1 MPYVNLKIIKNQV
14 SEEQKEQIVEGLTN
28 LIVEIMGRNR
38 DLTVITIDELNEN
51 NWIIGGK
58 KLSSDELKTRIVTF
72 VNIKVSK
79 GTTNP
84 NEVNQMIKA
93 TKALIKSIM
102 GSYDITNYFIVD
114 ELNSES
120 WGFDELSMK
129 ERNRLE
135 NQ

>member
-28 LIVEIMGRNR
+28 LIVDIMGRNR
-38 DLTVITIDELNEN
+38 DFTVITVDELHEN

-58 KLSSDELKTRIVTF
+58 KLSSADLKNRIVTF

-84 NEVNQMIKA
+84 NEINQMMKA
-93 TKALIKSIM
+93 TKKLISDVM
-102 GSYDITNYFIVD
+102 DNYDITNYFIID
-114 ELNSES
+114 ELNPEA
-120 WGFDELSMK
+120 WGFDELSMS
-129 ERNRLE
+129 ERNKIE
-135 NQ
+135 KQ